1 MPFNIDFSKLLQL
14 FTYQEGDPLLFST
27 SFFIFF
33 FFTLLLFYR
42 LFAYKKNL
50 RIFTLIIFSLF
61 FYYKAAGEYF
71 LILVVMT
78 IVNYYAGQI
87 LGSLKEGTGKRRLL
101 FIITLVV
108 NLGLLGYFKYT
119 NFFIRI
125 INDISSGHIDALDIF
140 LPIGISFYTFK
151 GLSYVIDIYMGTFQP
166 VKSFR
171 DFSLYMFFFADL
183 LIGPIDRAA
192 DMLPQIQSEINVPK
206 ENIGRGTYL
215 IMAGLFKKIVIAD
228 FIGLNLVDRVFGDPT
243 RYTGVENLLASYAY
257 TLQLYCDFSGYTD
270 MAIGVAL
277 LLGFNIMDNF
287 NAPFKA
293 TSIADFWRRWHISLS
308 SWLLDYLF
316 APLQMKLRKL
326 KIYGNAIALFI
337 TFVAIGFWHGA
348 NWTFIFFGFLHGLY
362 MAVSIFLK
370 KPKTKIYNKL
380 KLTNTKLLEFSQG
393 FITFHLVVFSFIF
406 FRAFSIQ
413 SGWDV
418 VSQIFTFFKA
428 GVFEQFVEAYPILI
442 ILMFVGYLLH
452 FLPEKLEKWTENF
465 VVKMPIVVQA
475 LLLTAMILLVVQFKF
490 AGLQP
495 NIYFQF

>member
-1 MPFNIDFSKLLQL
+1 MLFNIDFNKLLQL

-42 LFAYKKNL
+42 VFAKKKNL

-71 LILVVMT
+71 LILVIMT
-78 IVNYYAGQI
+78 IVNYYSGQI
-87 LGSLKEGTGKRRLL
+87 LGQLKEGTGKRRFL
-101 FIITLVV
+101 FILTLVV
-108 NLGLLGYFKYT
+108 NLGVLGYFKYT
-119 NFFIRI
+119 NFFIQI
-125 INDISSGHIDALDIF
+125 FNDVSSGHIDALDIF

-151 GLSYVIDIYMGTFQP
+151 GLSYVIDIYMCTLKP
-166 VKSFR
+166 TKSFR

-192 DMLPQIQSEINVPK
+192 DMLPQIQSEINIPK
-206 ENIGRGTYL
+206 ENIGKATYL
-215 IMAGLFKKIVIAD
+215 IMSGLFKKIVIAD
-228 FIGLNLVDRVFGDPT
+228 FIGLNFVDRVFGEPT

-293 TSIADFWRRWHISLS
+293 KSIADFWRRWHISLS

-316 APLQMKLRKL
+316 APLQMKLRNL
-326 KIYGNAIALFI
+326 RIYGNAIALFI
-337 TFVAIGFWHGA
+337 TFFVIGFWHGA
-348 NWTFIFFGFLHGLY
+348 SWTFILFGSLHGFY
-362 MAVSIFLK
+362 MVVSIFLK
-370 KPKTKIYNKL
+370 NPKTSLYNKL
-380 KLTNTKLLEFSQG
+380 KLSNTKLLKFFQV
-393 FITFHLVVFSFIF
+393 FITFHLVVFAFIF
-406 FRAFSIQ
+406 FRAFSIE

-418 VSQIFTFFKA
+418 VSQIFAFFQA
-428 GVFEQFVEAYPILI
+428 GVFMQFVKAYPMI
-442 ILMFVGYLLH
+442 ILLMVIGYVLH
-452 FLPEKLEKWTENF
+452 FLPEAWEKWTENF

>member
-1 MPFNIDFSKLLQL
+1 MIFNIDFSKLLQL

-33 FFTLLLFYR
+33 FFTLLVLYKI
-42 LFAYKKNL
+42 FAYKKSL
-50 RIFTLIIFSLF
+50 RIFTLIFFSLF
-61 FYYKAAGEYF
+61 FYYKAVGDYF
-71 LILVVMT
+71 LILVIMT
-78 IVNYYAGQI
+78 IANYYSGQI
-87 LGSLKEGTGKRRLL
+87 LGSLKEGTGNRKFL
-101 FIITLVV
+101 FVLTLVV
-108 NLGLLGYFKYT
+108 NLGVLGYFKYT
-119 NFFIRI
+119 NFFIQI

-183 LIGPIDRAA
+183 LIGPIDRASKL
-192 DMLPQIQSEINVPK
+192 LPQIQSEINVPR
-206 ENIGRGTYL
+206 ENIGKGTYL

-228 FIGLNLVDRVFGDPT
+228 FIGLNFVDRVFGDPT

-257 TLQLYCDFSGYTD
+257 TLQLYTDFSGYTD

-293 TSIADFWRRWHISLS
+293 TSIADFWRRWHITLS

-316 APLQMKLRKL
+316 APLQMKLRNL
-326 KIYGNAIALFI
+326 RIYGTAIALFV
-337 TFVAIGFWHGA
+337 TFFLIGFWHGA
-348 NWTFIFFGFLHGLY
+348 AWTFVFFGTLHGLY
-362 MAVSIFLK
+362 IVISVFLK
-370 KPKTKIYNKL
+370 KPKTLLYNKL
-380 KLTNTKLLEFSQG
+380 KLSNTKLLKFFQIL
-393 FITFHLVVFSFIF
+393 ITFHLVVFAFIF
-406 FRAFSIQ
+406 FRAFSIE
-413 SGWDV
+413 SGWEV
-418 VSQIFTFFKA
+418 VGQIVSFFQA
-428 GVFEQFVEAYPILI
+428 GVFMQFVNAYPMII
-442 ILMFVGYLLH
+442 ILMVIGYVLH
-452 FLPEKLEKWTENF
+452 FLPESWERWTENF

>member
-1 MPFNIDFSKLLQL
+1 MLFNIDFSKILQL

-42 LFAYKKNL
+42 IFAYKKNL

-61 FYYKAAGEYF
+61 FYYKAVGGYF
-71 LILVVMT
+71 LILIIMT
-78 IVNYYAGQI
+78 IVNYYSGQI
-87 LGSLKEGTGKRRLL
+87 LGSLKEGISKRRFL
-101 FIITLVV
+101 FVLTIVA
-108 NLGLLGYFKYT
+108 NLGVLGYFKYT
-119 NFFIRI
+119 NFFIQI
-125 INDISSGHIDALDIF
+125 INNIGSGNIDALDIF

-151 GLSYVIDIYMGTFQP
+151 GLSYIIDIYIGTFQP

-183 LIGPIDRAA
+183 LIGPIDRASKL
-192 DMLPQIQSEINVPK
+192 LPQIQREINVPK

-215 IMAGLFKKIVIAD
+215 IMSGLFKKIVIAD
-228 FIGLNLVDRVFGDPT
+228 FIGLNFVDRVFGDPT
-243 RYTGVENLLASYAY
+243 RFTGVENLLASYAY
-257 TLQLYCDFSGYTD
+257 TLQIYCDFSGYTD

-293 TSIADFWRRWHISLS
+293 TSIGDFWRRWHISLS

-316 APLQMKLRKL
+316 APLQMKLRNL
-326 KIYGNAIALFI
+326 RMYGNAIALFI
-337 TFVAIGFWHGA
+337 TFFAIGFWHGS
-348 NWTFIFFGFLHGLY
+348 NWTFILFGSLHGLY
-362 MAVSIFLK
+362 MVVSIFLK
-370 KPKTKIYNKL
+370 KPKTQLFKKL
-380 KLTNTKLLEFSQG
+380 KLSDTKLLKFSQG
-393 FITFHLVVFSFIF
+393 VITFHLVVFAFIF
-406 FRAFSIQ
+406 FRAFSIE

-418 VSQIFTFFKA
+418 VSQIFTFFQA
-428 GVFEQFVEAYPILI
+428 GVFMQFVNAYPMII
-442 ILMFVGYLLH
+442 ILMVIGYVLH
-452 FLPEKLEKWTENF
+452 FLPEAWEKWTENF
-465 VVKMPIVVQA
+465 VVKMPVVVQA
-475 LLLTAMILLVVQFKF
+475 LLLTAIILLVVQFKF

>member
-1 MPFNIDFSKLLQL
+1 MIFNIDLSKLLQL

-42 LFAYKKNL
+42 IFAYKKNL

-71 LILVVMT
+71 LILVIMT
-78 IVNYYAGQI
+78 IINFYSGQI
-87 LGSLKEGTGKRRLL
+87 LGILKEGTRNRKLL
-101 FIITLVV
+101 FILTLVV
-108 NLGLLGYFKYT
+108 NLGVLGYFKYT
-119 NFFIRI
+119 NFFIQI
-125 INDISSGHIDALDIF
+125 LNDISSGNIDALDIF

-151 GLSYVIDIYMGTFQP
+151 GLSYVIDIYIGTFQP

-183 LIGPIDRAA
+183 LIGPIDRASKL
-192 DMLPQIQSEINVPK
+192 LPQIQSEINIPK
-206 ENIGRGTYL
+206 ENIGKAVFL
-215 IMAGLFKKIVIAD
+215 IMSGLFKKIVIAD
-228 FIGLNLVDRVFGDPT
+228 FIGLNLVDRVFGEPL

-293 TSIADFWRRWHISLS
+293 KSIADFWRRWHISLS

-316 APLQMKLRKL
+316 APLQMKLRNL
-326 KIYGNAIALFI
+326 RIYGNAIALFV
-337 TFVAIGFWHGA
+337 TFLAIGFWHGA
-348 NWTFIFFGFLHGLY
+348 NWTFILFGSLHGFY
-362 MAVSIFLK
+362 MVVSIFLK
-370 KPKTKIYNKL
+370 KPKTMLYNKL
-380 KLTNTKLLEFSQG
+380 KLSNTKLLKFLQG
-393 FITFHLVVFSFIF
+393 VVTFHLVVFAFIF

-413 SGWDV
+413 SGWNV
-418 VSQIFTFFKA
+418 ISQIFEFFQA
-428 GVFEQFVEAYPILI
+428 GVFMQFVNAYPMIIILI
-442 ILMFVGYLLH
+442 VIGYVLH
-452 FLPEKLEKWTENF
+452 FLPESWEKWTEDF
-465 VVKMPIVVQA
+465 VVKMPIIVQA
-475 LLLTAMILLVVQFKF
+475 LLLTGMILLIVQFKF

>member
-1 MPFNIDFSKLLQL
+1 MIFNIDFSKLLQL

-33 FFTLLLFYR
+33 FFTLLVLYKI
-42 LFAYKKNL
+42 FAYKKSL
-50 RIFTLIIFSLF
+50 RIFTLIFFSLF
-61 FYYKAAGEYF
+61 FYYKAVGDYF
-71 LILVVMT
+71 LILVIMT
-78 IVNYYAGQI
+78 IANYYSGQI
-87 LGSLKEGTGKRRLL
+87 LGSLKEGTGNRKFL
-101 FIITLVV
+101 FVLTLVV
-108 NLGLLGYFKYT
+108 NLGVLGYFKYT
-119 NFFIRI
+119 NFFIQI

-183 LIGPIDRAA
+183 LIGPIDRASKL
-192 DMLPQIQSEINVPK
+192 LPQIQSEINVPR
-206 ENIGRGTYL
+206 ENIGKGTYL

-228 FIGLNLVDRVFGDPT
+228 FIGLNFVDRVFGDPT

-257 TLQLYCDFSGYTD
+257 TLQLYTDFSGYTD

-293 TSIADFWRRWHISLS
+293 TSIADFWRRWHITLS

-316 APLQMKLRKL
+316 APLQMKLRNL
-326 KIYGNAIALFI
+326 RIYGTAIALFV
-337 TFVAIGFWHGA
+337 TFFLIGFWHGA
-348 NWTFIFFGFLHGLY
+348 AWTFVFFGTLHGLY
-362 MAVSIFLK
+362 IVISVFLK
-370 KPKTKIYNKL
+370 KPKTLLYNKL
-380 KLTNTKLLEFSQG
+380 KLSNTKLLKFFQIL
-393 FITFHLVVFSFIF
+393 ITFHLVVFAFIF
-406 FRAFSIQ
+406 FRAFSIE
-413 SGWDV
+413 SGWEV
-418 VSQIFTFFKA
+418 VGQIVSFFQA
-428 GVFEQFVEAYPILI
+428 GVFMQFVNAYPMII
-442 ILMFVGYLLH
+442 ILMVIGYVLH
-452 FLPEKLEKWTENF
+452 FLPESWERWTESF

>member
-1 MPFNIDFSKLLQL
+1 MLFNIDFNKLLQL

-42 LFAYKKNL
+42 VFAKKKNL

-71 LILVVMT
+71 LILVIMT
-78 IVNYYAGQI
+78 IVNYYSGQI
-87 LGSLKEGTGKRRLL
+87 LGQLKEGTGKRRFL
-101 FIITLVV
+101 FILTLVV
-108 NLGLLGYFKYT
+108 NLGVLGYFKYT
-119 NFFIRI
+119 NFFIQI
-125 INDISSGHIDALDIF
+125 FNDVSSGHIDALDIF

-151 GLSYVIDIYMGTFQP
+151 GLSYVIDIYMCTLKP
-166 VKSFR
+166 TKSFR

-192 DMLPQIQSEINVPK
+192 DMLPQIQSEINIPK
-206 ENIGRGTYL
+206 ENIGKATYL
-215 IMAGLFKKIVIAD
+215 IMSGLFKKIVIAD
-228 FIGLNLVDRVFGDPT
+228 FIGLNFVDRVFGEPT

-270 MAIGVAL
+270 IAIGVAL

-293 TSIADFWRRWHISLS
+293 KSIADFWRRWHISLS

-316 APLQMKLRKL
+316 APLQMKLRNL
-326 KIYGNAIALFI
+326 RIYGNAIALFI
-337 TFVAIGFWHGA
+337 TFFVIGFWHGA
-348 NWTFIFFGFLHGLY
+348 SWTFILFGSLHGFY
-362 MAVSIFLK
+362 MVVSIFLK
-370 KPKTKIYNKL
+370 NPKTSLYNKL
-380 KLTNTKLLEFSQG
+380 KLSNTKLLKFFQV
-393 FITFHLVVFSFIF
+393 FITFHLVVFAFIF
-406 FRAFSIQ
+406 FRAFSIE

-418 VSQIFTFFKA
+418 VSQIFAFFQA
-428 GVFEQFVEAYPILI
+428 GVFMQFVKAYPMI
-442 ILMFVGYLLH
+442 ILLMVIGYVLH
-452 FLPEKLEKWTENF
+452 FLPEAWEKWTENF